1 MGYSTRQRRNWVSKS
16 SRKSGLD
23 IWLCSFWRSVFTK
36 QIFTCFLWKV
46 LFTLAMIESRSFY
59 IREGNWSLRELES
72 WIWIWFIH
80 LALFFVL
87 YLSGSCNGV
96 MVIKIL
102 CENGNENLI
111 FPIFLFLFLYKVL
124 CKYPTRW

>member
-59 IREGNWSLRELES
+59 IREGNWSLRELGS

-87 YLSGSCNGV
+87 YLSGSCV